1 MGSSDA
7 FFELVVDALVG
18 FLPEPYADFRHKP
31 NWSGVKVWFGD
42 DHREHYECQYI
53 GRPDGKPGPALEIG
67 FHAEHPD
74 PRKNQAVLDALT
86 SQQKAWRRPL
96 GKLAEAGPFLGA
108 REDTWIRVSEL
119 WTGDEVLQPD
129 AAVEAA
135 DRLATYIS
143 ALEPCRRA
151 ATTPS

>member
-18 FLPEPYADFRHKP
+18 FLPAPYADFHHKP
-31 NWSGVKVWFGD
+31 GWSGVKVWYGGE
-42 DHREHYECQYI
+42 HREHYECQYI
-53 GRPDGKPGPALEIG
+53 ARPDGRPGPALEIG

-74 PRKNQAVLDALT
+74 PRKNQAVLTALT
-86 SQQKAWRRPL
+86 TQHQAWRRPL
-96 GKLAEAGPFLGA
+96 GKHAEAGPFLGA
-108 REDTWIRVSEL
+108 RADIWIRVSEL

-135 DRLATYIS
+135 DRLAVYIS

-151 ATTPS
+151 SAST